1 MVPLACAIRL
11 LVTIADGGGGV
22 GVGAGVGVVELAG
35 RLSVDE
41 PPPPPPHEAV
51 NIIIKLINNV
61 FLWCILMNS
70 RLLLIGVKINNV
82 IGLIFF

>member
-1 MVPLACAIRL
+1 MVPLACEIRL

-22 GVGAGVGVVELAG
+22 GAGVGVAELAG
-35 RLSVDE
+35 RFSVDE
-41 PPPPPPHEAV
+41 PPPPPPHEV
-51 NIIIKLINNV
+51 INIIIKLINNV

-70 RLLLIGVKINNV
+70 RLLLIGVKINNI

>member
-1 MVPLACAIRL
+1 MVPLAWAIRL
-11 LVTIADGGGGV
+11 LVTIVDGGE
-22 GVGAGVGVVELAG
+22 GVGAGAGVTELAV
-35 RLSVDE
+35 RFSVDE
-41 PPPPPPHEAV
+41 PPPPPHEAI

-82 IGLIFF
+82 IRLIFF

>member
-1 MVPLACAIRL
+1 MVPLAWAIRL
-11 LVTIADGGGGV
+11 LVTNVDGGE
-22 GVGAGVGVVELAG
+22 GVGAGAGVTELAG
-35 RLSVDE
+35 RFSVDE
-41 PPPPPPHEAV
+41 PPPPPPHEII

-82 IGLIFF
+82 IRLIFF